1 VVDLNRFGNIQ
12 LNVREAHFAGAG
24 LDHEADLGVE
34 AASQS
39 VHAKYGST
47 YADFEAGEYGVM
59 FDPRG
64 WLIVV
69 RGNPASA
76 FEGLGLQIGDPVWLS
91 DPASMSER
99 LTS

>member
-1 VVDLNRFGNIQ
+1 MDLNRFGNIQ

-24 LDHEADLGVE
+24 LDHEADLRCRGRLAIGARQVR
-34 AASQS
+34 
-39 VHAKYGST
+39 ST

-76 FEGLGLQIGDPVWLS
+76 FEGLGLQIGDPFG
-91 DPASMSER
+91 
-99 LTS
+99 